1 MVDSIVE
8 QKSDEIVSKM
18 KKANYTKKEINLVKD
33 AMNFAIKHHDGQLR
47 KSGEPFVTHPLQVA
61 LILIDWNMDYATI
74 CAGILHDVLEDT
86 YASEED
92 LKKKFNDDIFY
103 LVKSVTKISKYS
115 NKNRSENVYGTN
127 KQNYLIQVFLNISK
141 DLRVLFVKIADRYH
155 NMKTIFYLKKEK
167 QKRIALETKE
177 IYANLAGRLGMYKIK
192 VEMLDICMKILDSST
207 YEKIKKM
214 IEVKVKKYNDTFDEV
229 IKRIETSLNDHNIKF
244 TTSSRIK
251 SVYSTYHKALI
262 EDEISDL
269 FAMRIIVD
277 SPLDCYVVLGI
288 IHTMFYNLKNSFK
301 DFIST
306 PKANLYQSLH
316 TAIFYKG
323 LNVEIQ
329 IRTQE
334 MDRVANFGI
343 ASHWRYKEQDD
354 INPFSDEMNTLA
366 LKIEDATSDVE
377 ERLNTI
383 KRIAKQKYIN
393 IYNQN
398 LEKWENINEN
408 MNVFEFAALTD
419 IKKLPYLKEI
429 HVNNSKV
436 SMFTTPDSGDVIKI
450 IYDNKK
456 TINKSWLSWTKDQS
470 IINWLNDEINN
481 ISLNIQSSVSSFI
494 ESVNKKWNLDYD
506 KEKMEEFI
514 SKTFNIS
521 SIKEFLEDM
530 KIIKLNKNELLSI
543 FCPDNNVSNEVID
556 KVKSKSWKWV
566 WENSL
571 IKTKEQYYVNNIII
585 TKCCSKIPPLNA
597 IGVLNGDILEV
608 HKYDCKN
615 VNKNDKIVVL
625 SWDKEKLKKSDRNFR
640 ANLVLTGDFSNN
652 TSISIV
658 SAIQKYKNTISSYI
672 ITKEKEKKTFICNLV
687 LYVKNYSNIE
697 KLMNELINKSV
708 IKTWKLI

>member
-1 MVDSIVE
+1 MIKNIVE
-8 QKSDEIVSKM
+8 EKTNEIITKM
-18 KKANYTKKEINLVKD
+18 KEANYLKKEINLVKD
-33 AMNFAIKHHDGQLR
+33 AIAFAVLHHDGQLR
-47 KSGEPFVTHPLQVA
+47 KSGDPFVTHPLQVA

-86 YASEED
+86 HASEED
-92 LKKKFNDDIFY
+92 LKNKFNDDVFY

-115 NKNRSENVYGTN
+115 NKNRSENVYGGN

-207 YEKIKKM
+207 YEYTKKM
-214 IEVKVKKYNDTFDEV
+214 IESQVKKYNDVFLE
-229 IKRIETSLNDHNIKF
+229 IINRIETSLTDHNIKF
-244 TTSSRIK
+244 KTSSRIK
-251 SVYSTYHKALI
+251 SVYSTYSKLLA
-262 EDEISDL
+262 DEEITDL
-269 FAMRIIVD
+269 FAMRIIVE
-277 SPLDCYVVLGI
+277 STLDCYLVLGI

-316 TAIFYKG
+316 TAIFYKE

-329 IRTQE
+329 IRTKE
-334 MDRVANFGI
+334 MDKVANFGV
-343 ASHWRYKEQDD
+343 ASHWRYKEEEK
-354 INPFSDEMNTLA
+354 NPFSDEMNTLA
-366 LKIEDATSDVE
+366 LKIEDATSDVD

-383 KRIAKQKYIN
+383 KKIAKQKYIN

-398 LEKWENINEN
+398 IEKWENINEN
-408 MNVFEFAALTD
+408 INVFEFAALSD

-429 HVNNSKV
+429 YVNNSRV
-436 SMFTTPDSGDVIKI
+436 SIFTTLDSGDMIRI

-456 TINKSWLSWTKDQS
+456 TINKSWLNWTKDQNL
-470 IINWLNDEINN
+470 IKWLNDEINS
-481 ISLNIQSSVSSFI
+481 ISLNIQSNVSSFI
-494 ESVNKKWNLDYD
+494 DTVNKKCNTNYD
-506 KEKMEEFI
+506 KKTIEDFI
-514 SKTFNIS
+514 LNTFNIN
-521 SIKEFLEDM
+521 SIKEFLENM
-530 KIIKLNKNELLSI
+530 KVIRLNKNELLNI
-543 FCPDNNVSNEVID
+543 FSTDKEISDEIIK

-571 IKTKEQYYVNNIII
+571 IKSKEQYYVNNIII
-585 TKCCSKIPPLNA
+585 TKCCSKIPPLNTV
-597 IGVLNGDILEV
+597 GVLNGDVLEV

-625 SWDKEKLKKSDRNFR
+625 NWDKEKLKKTDRNFR
-640 ANLVLTGDFSNN
+640 AKLILTGAFSNN

-672 ITKEKEKKTFICNLV
+672 ISKDKKNKTFTCDLV

-697 KLMNELINKSV
+697 KLMNELSNKSI